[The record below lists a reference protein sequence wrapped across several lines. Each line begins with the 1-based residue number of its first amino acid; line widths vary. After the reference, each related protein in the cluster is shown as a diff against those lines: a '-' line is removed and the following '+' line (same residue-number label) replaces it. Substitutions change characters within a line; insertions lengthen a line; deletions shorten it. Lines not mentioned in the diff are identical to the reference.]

1 MGVTHNIIR
10 HIWKYYLFKTGSDQL
25 RCITEE
31 SRVVKSLANRLW
43 LFSPTSIVKCESVC
57 VCVCVCV
64 FTFHHTRLHATL
76 RKKKGSL

>member
-43 LFSPTSIVKCESVC
+43 LFSPTSVMKREC

-64 FTFHHTRLHATL
+64 ILPSISRSCMQH
-76 RKKKGSL
+76 